1 MSNGAEPQGD
11 RTREGFARVGAGV
24 FDRAFAIKR
33 SPCSLLYRS
42 SRCSAPRPR
51 PSPASSQVG
60 LFRTRELHSA
70 NLNSFPKWRDMLAR
84 FERELSECTP
94 DRCRLDEWQQLVA
107 SLHGRK
113 AMAQLKLVNSAVNR
127 HRYIE
132 DWANWELA
140 DYWET
145 PLQFLDRS
153 GDCEDFAIAKY
164 LALRAGGMPAEDM
177 RIVIV
182 RDTSAPSHAC
192 RPRRLCPQA
201 GADPRQPLRRHRRGR
216 RHRPLRTDLLDQR
229 DRAGGC
235 TAVDEGRVIRAARTC

>member
-1 MSNGAEPQGD
+1 MATARG
-11 RTREGFARVGAGV
+11 RGFARGGAGV
-24 FDRAFAIKR
+24 SDRPSFKRRLLFALSLVTLLGVTTAAFAGIG
-33 SPCSLLYRS
+33 
-42 SRCSAPRPR
+42 
-51 PSPASSQVG
+51 QVG

-70 NLNSFPKWRDMLAR
+70 NLTSFPKWRDMLMR
-84 FERELSECTP
+84 FRHELAACTP
-94 DRCRLDEWQQLVA
+94 GRCRLDEWQQLVA

-113 AMAQLKLVNSAVNR
+113 PMAQLKLVNKAINR

-177 RIVIV
+177 RIVIL
-182 RDTSAPSHAC
+182 RDRQRYRTHAVLAVYVGK
-192 RPRRLCPQA
+192 RVLILDSLYDA
-201 GADPRQPLRRHRRGR
+201 IVEADVIGHYEPIYSINEQGWWLHRR
-216 RHRPLRTDLLDQR
+216 
-229 DRAGGC
+229 
-235 TAVDEGRVIRAARTC
+235 